1 MRYFISINE
10 MTIRLLKLYQKNR
23 FLCQEKNVREKMHL
37 MNVPLGGREPFIF
50 LLTREGGFLLEFRL
64 VNRRFG
70 NRNK

>member
-10 MTIRLLKLYQKNR
+10 MIVRLLKLYQKNR

-37 MNVPLGGREPFIF
+37 LDVLPGGREPFIF
-50 LLTREGGFLLEFRL
+50 LLTREGAFLLEFRL